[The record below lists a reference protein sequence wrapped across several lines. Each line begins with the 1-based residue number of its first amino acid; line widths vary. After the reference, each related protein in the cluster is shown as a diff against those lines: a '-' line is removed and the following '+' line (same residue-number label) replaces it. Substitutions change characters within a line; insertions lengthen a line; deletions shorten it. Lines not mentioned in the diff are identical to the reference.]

1 VLLFEVKEIAIMSRY
16 KTLAAASLALVLLAA
31 CGSSGIGDILGGG
44 SGSNNGNYEIRGTV
58 ESVDTSSRSVYL
70 RNVSGLTNMLSSG
83 GSGSTARVYFDE
95 KTTVDYQ
102 GQTFRPENLER
113 GDEVTVSVDESGN
126 QLIAQRMTVTYNAN
140 GNTSST
146 NPSSGNGS
154 YTSTVRGTV
163 RSVDA
168 NRRTIEVDRG
178 SGSMTF
184 VEFDTN
190 TPVYYSNQTYRPADL
205 ERGDEIDVR
214 VRDLGNGRLVAD
226 QVTVVR
232 SVSSG
237 GLSNPSSSS
246 NTATVRGTVRSI
258 DTSRRSIQL
267 ESTSWLN
274 NFNGNNTGTGSTIT
288 VYYDANANID
298 VNGQMQSISGLER
311 GDVIEVQ
318 LRSSGSTYV
327 ADRLYLV
334 RDINSR

>member
-1 VLLFEVKEIAIMSRY
+1 MSRY

-44 SGSNNGNYEIRGTV
+44 SGSNNGSYEIRGTV
-58 ESVDTSSRSVYL
+58 DSVDTNSRSVYL

-83 GSGSTARVYFDE
+83 GSGNTARVYFDE

-102 GQTFRPENLER
+102 GQTYRPENLER
-113 GDEVTVSVDESGN
+113 GDEVTVRVDESGN
-126 QLIAQRMTVTYNAN
+126 QLVAERVTVTYNAN

-146 NPSSGNGS
+146 NPSSGSGS

-163 RSVDA
+163 RYVDA

-178 SGSMTF
+178 SGSTTF

-214 VRDLGNGRLVAD
+214 VRDMGNGRLVAD

-237 GLSNPSSSS
+237 GLSNPSNSS
-246 NTATVRGTVRSI
+246 NLATVRGTVRSI

-274 NFNGNNTGTGSTIT
+274 NFTGNNTGTGSTIT

-298 VNGQMQSISGLER
+298 VNGQMQAISGLER